1 MADQWSFKSETYD
14 NRNCAVNCG
23 CQFNLPS
30 THGYCQSAFVG
41 TLVEGNFNDTPL
53 AGLNWAV
60 LYKWPGEIK
69 NGNGKR
75 QIVIDERADEA
86 QRIALETI
94 ISGQAGALLS
104 NLFSVLAS
112 TCSEFCKTLFVPIDV
127 DANFELRTARV
138 DIPGVLKSSG
148 RPIINEFTGQ
158 PFHIALARRSGS
170 FEFTY
175 AEIGLGTTS
184 VTGDMEMAYGD
195 FMGAL
200 LRSPLQSGWAG
211 SVKDQGSQHG
221 SASETVA
228 RITILSYSSL
238 DAADCPRRKRTILR
252 RCTSRRRAPKRAAPI
267 GVRQRK
273 QPWAANALNGGL

>member
-1 MADQWSFKSETYD
+1 MADQWLFKSETYD
-14 NRNCAVNCG
+14 NCNCAVNCG

-30 THGYCQSAFVG
+30 TRGYCQSAFVG
-41 TLVEGNFNDTPL
+41 NIVEGHYNDTPL
-53 AGLNWAV
+53 AGLNWAA

-94 ISGQAGALLS
+94 ISGEAGASLS
-104 NLFSVLAS
+104 NLFAVFAS
-112 TCSEFCKTLFVPIDV
+112 TCSEFCKTLFLPIDLE
-127 DANFELRTARV
+127 ANFELRTARV

-184 VTGDMEMAYGD
+184 VTGDIEMAYQD
-195 FMGAL
+195 
-200 LRSPLQSGWAG
+200 SWAHYCVHHFNQDG
-211 SVKDQGSQHG
+211 LVRGPSRL
-221 SASETVA
+221 SAW
-228 RITILSYSSL
+228 LSL
-238 DAADCPRRKRTILR
+238 
-252 RCTSRRRAPKRAAPI
+252 
-267 GVRQRK
+267 
-273 QPWAANALNGGL
+273 